1 MLCMI
6 FLHQILGW
14 RYVLLPM
21 ATLDSI
27 GLTRDMAAYSAWVGF
42 ATMIVSLPVPGLI
55 TKYIRNTQREKMKRV
70 CYMFNFDLSM
80 ADAFVKDRCSC
91 AACH

>member
-14 RYVLLPM
+14 RYVLPLM
-21 ATLDSI
+21 DLLCGI
-27 GLTRDMAAYSAWVGF
+27 RLTRDTAAYSAWVGF

-70 CYMFNFDLSM
+70 CHMFTFDLSM

>member
-14 RYVLLPM
+14 RYVLPPM
-21 ATLDSI
+21 AVLYCI
-27 GLTRDMAAYSAWVGF
+27 RLTHVLAAFSAWVGF

-70 CYMFNFDLSM
+70 RQLYGF
-80 ADAFVKDRCSC
+80 
-91 AACH
+91 